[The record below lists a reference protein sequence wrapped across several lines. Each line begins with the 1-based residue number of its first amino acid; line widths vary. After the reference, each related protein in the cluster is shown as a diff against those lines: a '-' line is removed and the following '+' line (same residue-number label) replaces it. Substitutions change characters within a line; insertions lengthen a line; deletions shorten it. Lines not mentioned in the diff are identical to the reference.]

1 MDHRKKHEMSTRL
14 EQWTQD
20 SVWEYATWDSV
31 TAREDLD
38 NYLGL
43 QIYQWE
49 GTENEDKYS

>member
-38 NYLGL
+38 NSLGL